1 MEHNEKRQES
11 GELLK
16 KNRLIEFRNLI
27 NNLDKKLN

>member
-11 GELLK
+11 EELLK